1 MSLNPFQQV
10 SEDNYSKLEQYLD
23 RLKGAG
29 LKLPSRGGK
38 VNKTAVATTCGF
50 NRETFVQ
57 NERFNERLLQGV
69 ADLGLE
75 EKKAPDEILDPTD
88 TPKRD
93 TADKTRIT
101 QLEQQLA
108 SVRSENY
115 ELRRRLARYE
125 HSTATG
131 KRVIP

>member
-10 SEDNYSKLEQYLD
+10 SEDNFARLEQYLD
-23 RLKGAG
+23 RLSAAG
-29 LKLPSRGGK
+29 LKLPSRGAK
-38 VNKTAVATTCGF
+38 VNKTAVATACGF
-50 NRETFVQ
+50 NRETFNQ
-57 NERFNERLLQGV
+57 NNRFNDRLSRAV
-69 ADLGLE
+69 TDLGLE
-75 EKKAPDEILDPTD
+75 ENAAVEVEPQ
-88 TPKRD
+88 KRD

-125 HSTATG
+125 HVTATG
-131 KRVIP
+131 RRVIP